1 MVLGLL
7 VTHMSLSVH
16 LLDMVIKD
24 YSLDLIGSFCGKI
37 VWSFP
42 LLGTCTSLHEEVS
55 FIQLF

>member
-37 VWSFP
+37 V
-42 LLGTCTSLHEEVS
+42 
-55 FIQLF
+55 